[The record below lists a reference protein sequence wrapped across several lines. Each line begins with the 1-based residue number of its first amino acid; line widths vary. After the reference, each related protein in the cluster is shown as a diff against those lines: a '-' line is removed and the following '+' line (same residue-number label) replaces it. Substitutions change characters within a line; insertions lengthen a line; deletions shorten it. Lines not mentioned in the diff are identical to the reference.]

1 MDDLDFSKSPTN
13 TFLDHT
19 GREKSYMD
27 YYREQYNIQIKDPK
41 QPLLLSRSKVRQFLF
56 WLKIIVLTRLLCGRG
71 RPRRRRRCPA

>member
-1 MDDLDFSKSPTN
+1 MDDLDFDKSPTN

-41 QPLLLSRSKVRQFLF
+41 QPLLLSRSKVSQF
-56 WLKIIVLTRLLCGRG
+56 
-71 RPRRRRRCPA
+71 

>member
-1 MDDLDFSKSPTN
+1 MISSLLVFTSPLLLSYNNKSYRVDDLDFSKSPTN

-41 QPLLLSRSKVRQFLF
+41 QPLLLSRSKVRQ
-56 WLKIIVLTRLLCGRG
+56 C
-71 RPRRRRRCPA
+71 